1 MKTTVLLSPLQLPL
15 QLLSATTN
23 TTLSTTSHPVTKPA
37 FDATGFFRG
46 NVLILGA

>member
-23 TTLSTTSHPVTKPA
+23 TTLSTSHPVTKPA

-46 NVLILGA
+46 NVLILHA